1 MAKPKKSGR
10 PKYKKA
16 PEKSQTLQSS
26 VVPAPTNKSPATPK
40 TSTGTAGQLAEQAR
54 ASYAL
59 NSLTEILQNSSDDT
73 NFKHSELKSYI
84 RRLPGMIQMNGFG
97 QAIAFYYAKSASS
110 NGKNAYGVVYQIV
123 EGWLCEGHQIYSHTS
138 QGPHRLLTA
147 ITENDQQAYRT
158 AQAETHALMR
168 WLKKF
173 AEALII
179 KSADSQ

>member
-16 PEKSQTLQSS
+16 AKEPQILQSS
-26 VVPAPTNKSPATPK
+26 VVPAQASKSPATPIAA
-40 TSTGTAGQLAEQAR
+40 TGTSGQLAEQAR

-59 NSLTEILQNSSDDT
+59 KSLTDVLQNSNDDS

-97 QAIAFYYAKSASS
+97 QAVAFYYAKSKSS
-110 NGKNAYGVVYQIV
+110 QGKNAYGVVYRIV
-123 EGWLCEGHQIYSHTS
+123 EGWLCEGHQIYSHTN
-138 QGPHRLLTA
+138 QGSHRLLTA
-147 ITENDQQAYRT
+147 ITENDQQAYRA

-168 WLKKF
+168 WLTKF
-173 AEALII
+173 AEALFI